1 MFKYLLKRPQGLIF
15 YTQNQ
20 ESEVQTMTNEEK
32 DKDKNKASDES
43 EKSEKP
49 EEKDGDSD
57 SKTEKKSGDVT
68 ESKKSE
74 TSTEEPEQTTPEQSE
89 PESPPETPPDTSG
102 TEALRAENIRLKA
115 QIEAYKTGF
124 RSDTLEDAVILAEN
138 ITKRDGVEIS
148 EALQAVA
155 EKYPDWKNTEN
166 NSGFKV
172 GAEPPEENKPDE
184 SRLDNAF
191 GIRKKKG
198 L

>member
-1 MFKYLLKRPQGLIF
+1 
-15 YTQNQ
+15 
-20 ESEVQTMTNEEK
+20 MTDEEK
-32 DKDKNKASDES
+32 DKDKNKAPDES

-49 EEKDGDSD
+49 EEKDGNSD
-57 SKTEKKSGDVT
+57 SKPEKEPTPPVQ
-68 ESKKSE
+68 
-74 TSTEEPEQTTPEQSE
+74 EEKPKESE
-89 PESPPETPPDTSG
+89 PPESTDEPKAPPDTP
-102 TEALRAENIRLKA
+102 TPEALMAENIRLKA

-124 RSDTLEDAVILAEN
+124 RSDTLEDAVLLAEN
-138 ITKRDGVEIS
+138 IAKRDGVEIS

>member
-1 MFKYLLKRPQGLIF
+1 
-15 YTQNQ
+15 
-20 ESEVQTMTNEEK
+20 MTDEEK
-32 DKDKNKASDES
+32 DKKKSEVPDEP

-49 EEKDGDSD
+49 EEKDGTSD
-57 SKTEKKSGDVT
+57 SKPEKETTPPEQEEKPVPS
-68 ESKKSE
+68 ES
-74 TSTEEPEQTTPEQSE
+74 TDEPEN
-89 PESPPETPPDTSG
+89 PPDN
-102 TEALRAENIRLKA
+102 LRPEELMAENIRLKA
-115 QIEAYKTGF
+115 QVEAYKAGF
-124 RSDTLEDAVILAEN
+124 RSETLEDAVLLAEN
-138 ITKRDGVEIS
+138 IAKRDGTGIS

>member
-1 MFKYLLKRPQGLIF
+1 
-15 YTQNQ
+15 
-20 ESEVQTMTNEEK
+20 MTDEEK
-32 DKDKNKASDES
+32 DKDKNKAPDES

-57 SKTEKKSGDVT
+57 SKPEK
-68 ESKKSE
+68 E
-74 TSTEEPEQTTPEQSE
+74 TTPPVQEEKPPEPEPLESTDESE
-89 PESPPETPPDTSG
+89 SLPDTSRI
-102 TEALRAENIRLKA
+102 EALEAENIRLKA

-124 RSDTLEDAVILAEN
+124 RSDTLEDAVLLAEN

>member
-1 MFKYLLKRPQGLIF
+1 MKD
-15 YTQNQ
+15 
-20 ESEVQTMTNEEK
+20 EEK
-32 DKDKNKASDES
+32 DKKEN
-43 EKSEKP
+43 P
-49 EEKDGDSD
+49 EEKDGTSD
-57 SKTEKKSGDVT
+57 GKPEKKPSPPVQEEKTAEPEPPEATD
-68 ESKKSE
+68 EPE
-74 TSTEEPEQTTPEQSE
+74 TS
-89 PESPPETPPDTSG
+89 PDTSRL
-102 TEALRAENIRLKA
+102 EMLEAENIRLKA

-124 RSDTLEDAVILAEN
+124 RSETLEDAVLLAEN
-138 ITKRDGVEIS
+138 IAKRDGMEIS

-155 EKYPDWKNTEN
+155 EKYPDWKNSGD

>member
-1 MFKYLLKRPQGLIF
+1 
-15 YTQNQ
+15 
-20 ESEVQTMTNEEK
+20 MTDEEK
-32 DKDKNKASDES
+32 DKDKNEVSDES

-57 SKTEKKSGDVT
+57 S
-68 ESKKSE
+68 
-74 TSTEEPEQTTPEQSE
+74 EPEKEPTPPVQEENPAEPEPPESTDYSKAMPDTPTPEE
-89 PESPPETPPDTSG
+89 
-102 TEALRAENIRLKA
+102 LLAENIRLKA

-124 RSDTLEDAVILAEN
+124 RSDTLEDAVLLAEN
-138 ITKRDGVEIS
+138 IAKRDGVEIS

-172 GAEPPEENKPDE
+172 GAEASEENKPDE

>member
-1 MFKYLLKRPQGLIF
+1 MQ
-15 YTQNQ
+15 
-20 ESEVQTMTNEEK
+20 EEK
-32 DKDKNKASDES
+32 PAEPEPPESTDES
-43 EKSEKP
+43 
-49 EEKDGDSD
+49 
-57 SKTEKKSGDVT
+57 
-68 ESKKSE
+68 
-74 TSTEEPEQTTPEQSE
+74 
-89 PESPPETPPDTSG
+89 PPDTSR
-102 TEALRAENIRLKA
+102 TELLEAENVRLKA

-138 ITKRDGVEIS
+138 IAKRDGVEIS
-148 EALQAVA
+148 EALQTVA

-198 L
+198 A

>member
-1 MFKYLLKRPQGLIF
+1 MKD
-15 YTQNQ
+15 
-20 ESEVQTMTNEEK
+20 EEK
-32 DKDKNKASDES
+32 DKKEN
-43 EKSEKP
+43 P
-49 EEKDGDSD
+49 EEKDGASD
-57 SKTEKKSGDVT
+57 NKPEKKPSPPVKEEKT
-68 ESKKSE
+68 A
-74 TSTEEPEQTTPEQSE
+74 EPEPPETTDE
-89 PESPPETPPDTSG
+89 PETPPDTSRL
-102 TEALRAENIRLKA
+102 EILEAENIRLKA

-124 RSDTLEDAVILAEN
+124 RSETLEDAVLLAEN
-138 ITKRDGVEIS
+138 IAKRDGMEIS

-155 EKYPDWKNTEN
+155 EKYPDWKNSGD